1 MKICFI
7 GPSMGDCGGV
17 QRVMAVIAN
26 GLSADHEVTMISLDN
41 DTERSFY
48 PLAGKV
54 RLINYNDYHYN
65 KNWIA
70 RGIRGLAKRRQ
81 KVLPASLAKYAYFP
95 AYLIAGVCNLVK
107 QGEYDCVIGSTV
119 SSAVLVGLMKE
130 KLPGVR
136 LIGWHHNSYEIYFQ
150 TPVHGFLIQRKLS
163 AIALRKLDALITL
176 TAHDAG
182 KYQEQMK
189 INAGYIYNPL
199 SFSSQQ
205 KSALTDKILL
215 FVGRLERKQKGIDML
230 LDIAEE
236 LFHHRGY
243 GDWKLRIIGNGSG
256 YKDTEEDIRRH
267 GLEDQVELLGERE
280 EVIPF
285 YREASVFVSTSR
297 WEGFGL
303 VITEAM
309 ECGLPVVSF
318 RTDGPSEIIRDGQDG
333 ILIDNY
339 RKDQFADALERL
351 MTDEE
356 LRKRMGTA
364 ATERAEEFNLA
375 HILRQWESVLT
386 GDTPYL

>member
-48 PLAGKV
+48 PLADKV

-95 AYLIAGVCNLVK
+95 EYLIDGVCDLVK

-182 KYQEQMK
+182 KYQ
-189 INAGYIYNPL
+189 
-199 SFSSQQ
+199 
-205 KSALTDKILL
+205 
-215 FVGRLERKQKGIDML
+215 
-230 LDIAEE
+230 
-236 LFHHRGY
+236 
-243 GDWKLRIIGNGSG
+243 
-256 YKDTEEDIRRH
+256 
-267 GLEDQVELLGERE
+267 
-280 EVIPF
+280 
-285 YREASVFVSTSR
+285 
-297 WEGFGL
+297 
-303 VITEAM
+303 
-309 ECGLPVVSF
+309 CGL
-318 RTDGPSEIIRDGQDG
+318 
-333 ILIDNY
+333 
-339 RKDQFADALERL
+339 
-351 MTDEE
+351 
-356 LRKRMGTA
+356 
-364 ATERAEEFNLA
+364 
-375 HILRQWESVLT
+375 
-386 GDTPYL
+386 YL

>member
-48 PLAGKV
+48 PLADKV

-95 AYLIAGVCNLVK
+95 EYLIDGVCNLVK

-199 SFSSQQ
+199 RFSSHH
-205 KSALTDKILL
+205 KSALTDKIQQ
-215 FVGRLERKQKGIDML
+215 FVGRRETKQK
-230 LDIAEE
+230 
-236 LFHHRGY
+236 
-243 GDWKLRIIGNGSG
+243 
-256 YKDTEEDIRRH
+256 
-267 GLEDQVELLGERE
+267 
-280 EVIPF
+280 
-285 YREASVFVSTSR
+285 
-297 WEGFGL
+297 
-303 VITEAM
+303 
-309 ECGLPVVSF
+309 
-318 RTDGPSEIIRDGQDG
+318 
-333 ILIDNY
+333 
-339 RKDQFADALERL
+339 
-351 MTDEE
+351 
-356 LRKRMGTA
+356 
-364 ATERAEEFNLA
+364 
-375 HILRQWESVLT
+375 
-386 GDTPYL
+386 

>member
-1 MKICFI
+1 MTIIIIKT
-7 GPSMGDCGGV
+7 
-17 QRVMAVIAN
+17 
-26 GLSADHEVTMISLDN
+26 GLQEESEVWQSED
-41 DTERSFY
+41 
-48 PLAGKV
+48 
-54 RLINYNDYHYN
+54 
-65 KNWIA
+65 
-70 RGIRGLAKRRQ
+70 RRYCLHRWQ
-81 KVLPASLAKYAYFP
+81 KYAYFP
-95 AYLIAGVCNLVK
+95 EYLIDGVCNLVK

-243 GDWKLRIIGNGSG
+243 GDWKLWIIGNGSG

-285 YREASVFVSTSR
+285 YQGSICVCVHISLGRLRTGYHRGYGVRSPRGLFPYRWSVGDHQGWTGRNPYRQLPEGSVCGRAGTSDDR
-297 WEGFGL
+297 
-303 VITEAM
+303 
-309 ECGLPVVSF
+309 
-318 RTDGPSEIIRDGQDG
+318 
-333 ILIDNY
+333 
-339 RKDQFADALERL
+339 
-351 MTDEE
+351 
-356 LRKRMGTA
+356 
-364 ATERAEEFNLA
+364 
-375 HILRQWESVLT
+375 
-386 GDTPYL
+386 